1 MRSSRFAPFT
11 PPQPAFT
18 VAPGFAQR
26 NHVLRGGATVSTR
39 EDPVADTVVV
49 VGASKGIGLAT
60 ARRLAADG
68 VEVIGLART
77 VPQDGFLGHF
87 FAADLADEAATADV
101 LRDLGARFAID
112 GIVNNLGLNIL
123 EPLGKIDLDHFRRVI
138 DLNLRTTIQCTQ
150 AFLGGMRERGYGRIV
165 NLSSRGALGRVNR
178 SSYGAAKAGIVG
190 MSRTW
195 ALELAA
201 EGITVNVVSPGPTAT
216 EMFVRNNLQG
226 DDAEANRRYFLA
238 DVPMGRFGEPE
249 EIAHA
254 IAFFLSRG
262 ASFVTGQVLHVCGG
276 SSVGPAPI

>member
-1 MRSSRFAPFT
+1 
-11 PPQPAFT
+11 
-18 VAPGFAQR
+18 
-26 NHVLRGGATVSTR
+26 
-39 EDPVADTVVV
+39 VADTVVV

-68 VEVIGLART
+68 VEVVGLART
-77 VPQDGFLGHF
+77 PPEAGFPGQF
-87 FAADLADEAATADV
+87 FPCDLADEAATAEI
-101 LRDLGARFAID
+101 LRNLDARFAVD

-123 EPLGKIDLDHFRRVI
+123 EPVGQIDLDHFRRVI

-150 AFLGGMRERGYGRIV
+150 AFLGGMRKRGYGRIV
-165 NLSSRGALGRVNR
+165 NLSSRGALGRPNR

-216 EMFVRNNLQG
+216 EMFVRNNLEG
-226 DDAEANRRYFLA
+226 DKAEENRRFFLA